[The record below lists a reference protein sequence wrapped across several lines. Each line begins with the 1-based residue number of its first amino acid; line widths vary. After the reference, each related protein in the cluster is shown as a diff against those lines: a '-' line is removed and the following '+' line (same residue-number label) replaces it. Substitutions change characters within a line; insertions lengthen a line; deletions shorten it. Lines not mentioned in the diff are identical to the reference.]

1 MDATTRVP
9 TYEDFARYMR
19 AVNHVQELLEC
30 TTRALDAA
38 GLDYA
43 VIGGNAVAA
52 WVSTIDP
59 QAVRTTKDVDLLI
72 RRMDFDQIAAALR
85 TVGLVPTE
93 VFGVWMFVEEIDPS
107 PRRAVHLIFADE
119 PLTANDPIHAPP
131 LEEARTGVLG
141 FRVIPLLELVQMKLQ
156 AYRLRDQTHL
166 VDMLALGLIDAGWKS
181 KLPPPLQPRYQQVLE
196 QYEREERRANGKNA

>member
-19 AVNHVQELLEC
+19 AVNHVQELLER

-38 GLDYA
+38 GLAYA

-93 VFGVWMFVEEIDPS
+93 VFGVWMFVEEVDPS
-107 PRRAVHLIFADE
+107 PRRAVHLLFADE
-119 PLTANDPIHAPP
+119 RLTADDPIRAPR
-131 LEEARTGVLG
+131 LEGAQSGVLG

-166 VDMLALGLIDAGWKS
+166 VDLLALGLIDAGWKD
-181 KLPPPLQPRYQQVLE
+181 KLPAPLQARFQHVLE
-196 QYEREERRANGKNA
+196 QFEREERPGSTKG